1 MNCDNKSVDKT
12 MENYCIDT
20 DTTDTEMISDVTLS
34 RIKAVFV
41 TLKLSYS
48 LRIIVYLEVIIKIF
62 KTANCVLENNI
73 H

>member
-1 MNCDNKSVDKT
+1 

-20 DTTDTEMISDVTLS
+20 DTTDTKMISDVTLS

-48 LRIIVYLEVIIKIF
+48 LRIIVYLEIIIKIF